1 MLEYERLEQN
11 DLFSTIKRNAVSFDI
26 VTVLVHNVRSLTRHG
41 GDILS
46 DNRIVNNDI
55 IGFTETETKP
65 SDSTSKR
72 IETFNVFNINFNIT
86 ENKVL
91 SLACGCRNDVAVLNK
106 FDANRIST
114 LNFKKNTFAYEIVT
128 LMLVYRKQSMPMQE
142 FFQMMQYILTAYS
155 INIIAADFNYN
166 F

>member
-11 DLFSTIKRNAVSFDI
+11 DLFSTIKRNAVSCDI

-46 DNRIVNNDI
+46 DNRIANNDI

-72 IETFNVFNINFNIT
+72 IETFNVFNINCNIT
-86 ENKVL
+86 ENKV
-91 SLACGCRNDVAVLNK
+91 
-106 FDANRIST
+106 F
-114 LNFKKNTFAYEIVT
+114 
-128 LMLVYRKQSMPMQE
+128 
-142 FFQMMQYILTAYS
+142 
-155 INIIAADFNYN
+155 
-166 F
+166 

>member
-11 DLFSTIKRNAVSFDI
+11 DLFSTIKRNAVSCDI

-46 DNRIVNNDI
+46 DNRIANNDI

-72 IETFNVFNINFNIT
+72 IETFNVFNIDFNIT

-91 SLACGCRNDVAVLNK
+91 SLACGCRNDVAVLSK
-106 FDANRIST
+106 FDANRVST
-114 LNFKKNTFAYEIVT
+114 LNFKKHTFAYEIVT
-128 LMLVYRKQSMPMQE
+128 LMLVYRKSMPMQE
-142 FFQMMQYILTAYS
+142 FFQMMQYLLAAYS
-155 INIIAADFNYN
+155 INIIAVECNYDF
-166 F
+166 